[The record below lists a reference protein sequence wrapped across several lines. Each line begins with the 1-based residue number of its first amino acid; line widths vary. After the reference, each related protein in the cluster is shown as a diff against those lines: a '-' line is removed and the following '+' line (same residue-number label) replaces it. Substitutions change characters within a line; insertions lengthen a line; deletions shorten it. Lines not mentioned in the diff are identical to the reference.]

1 MILNRLEIV
10 ITLVEIFM
18 TKNKNDSSFV
28 MYYMWC
34 TFHMFFNRV
43 SALFLLI
50 SHNIK
55 VMNVSLAE
63 GDVVRFEDLGGRD
76 PSVLANESILLKG
89 LVVRSWSNQISIHF
103 CSRQPQS
110 SALLLRYQGEPSYA
124 STSKHLLHPLPA
136 NCVCANVSGWHGS
149 SALDK
154 PVYECTLTD

>member
-1 MILNRLEIV
+1 
-10 ITLVEIFM
+10 
-18 TKNKNDSSFV
+18 
-28 MYYMWC
+28 
-34 TFHMFFNRV
+34 MFFNHV

-103 CSRQPQS
+103 RSRQPQS
-110 SALLLRYQGEPSYA
+110 SSLLLRYQGEPSYT
-124 STSKHLLHPLPA
+124 STSKHLLHLLPA
-136 NCVCANVSGWHGS
+136 NCACASVSGWHGS
-149 SALDK
+149 STLDK